1 MENKKDYKPKL
12 LVLSVEEMIKNI
24 RVKANSND
32 DNDYDGPSCMYLHAD
47 ETACHIWADGE
58 EAGGGGDD
66 GSVSMC
72 VQVGPLA
79 GCDIIESWACTF
91 APVTR

>member
-32 DNDYDGPSCMYLHAD
+32 DDNDYDGPSC
-47 ETACHIWADGE
+47 T
-58 EAGGGGDD
+58 
-66 GSVSMC
+66 S
-72 VQVGPLA
+72 Q
-79 GCDIIESWACTF
+79 
-91 APVTR
+91 